1 MAAVVAVVATAGL
14 VVATIGGS
22 GVSGY
27 VSEAGVPGQ
36 WSSGLFRLSM
46 LGIAAT
52 LGLAALTHRK
62 VAPAAVALAV
72 AAPLVAVSGAVT
84 CSPGCPLPPYERPT
98 AGDLVHA
105 GASMAALVLSALAMM
120 LLAWATTEPV
130 SRRISLLGTAIAVPL
145 LAAAGLSLLLVGR
158 GALTGVL
165 ERLALAACLGWLVA
179 ISIRVAV
186 HRGYAR
192 SS

>member
-1 MAAVVAVVATAGL
+1 
-14 VVATIGGS
+14 
-22 GVSGY
+22 
-27 VSEAGVPGQ
+27 
-36 WSSGLFRLSM
+36 
-46 LGIAAT
+46 
-52 LGLAALTHRK
+52 
-62 VAPAAVALAV
+62 
-72 AAPLVAVSGAVT
+72 
-84 CSPGCPLPPYERPT
+84 
-98 AGDLVHA
+98 
-105 GASMAALVLSALAMM
+105 MM

-179 ISIRVAV
+179 ISIRAAV